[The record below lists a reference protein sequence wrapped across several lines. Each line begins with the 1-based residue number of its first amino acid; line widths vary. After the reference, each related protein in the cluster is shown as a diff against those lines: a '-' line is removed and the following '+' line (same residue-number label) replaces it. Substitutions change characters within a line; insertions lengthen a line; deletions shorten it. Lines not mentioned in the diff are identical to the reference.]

1 MAKPTPIRYSRVS
14 GVCIG
19 LDSVDEAYAREV
31 RENQTG
37 HDPLQDP
44 QPAASAATRTT
55 SRPWGE
61 TDNRKPYLPTEDV
74 SEPALSEGVS
84 FRQSF

>member
-19 LDSVDEAYAREV
+19 LSETDEEYARMAT
-31 RENQTG
+31 ENQIG

-44 QPAASAATRTT
+44 QRMVPDATRTT

-74 SEPALSEGVS
+74 SKPGLDEGVS